1 MTVQTPLPID
11 APRVARARPGR
22 GHPAKEKYKVSWR
35 ITTIMVLA
43 SLAVLIPIYF
53 AVAMALKT
61 PDQTSGAGFSFPFPL
76 HFENFKTAWEIV
88 DTGRALVISAFVSVI
103 SVLGEIMLS
112 SIAAWAIVRN
122 FDKKFFRYSFFYI
135 LAAMFI
141 PFPVVAL
148 PQIKLMAM
156 LHLDNPLGVA
166 ILHILFSLS
175 FNILLYSAFI
185 RSIPIEL
192 EESARMDGCTTLG
205 TFRRVVLP
213 LLAPM
218 NATVGIFAF
227 LQSWND
233 FMMPSLIT
241 SDPTLQTLPVVQ
253 QLFTSQLA
261 TISLNVAF
269 ASYLMAMLPTLIG
282 YVIGQRW
289 VIAGVMRGA
298 VK

>member
-22 GHPAKEKYKVSWR
+22 GQAKEKYRVSWR
-35 ITTIMVLA
+35 ITIIMAVA

-53 AVAMALKT
+53 AVTMALKT
-61 PDQTSGAGFSFPFPL
+61 PDQTSGAGFSFPFPV

-148 PQIKLMAM
+148 PQIKLMAL

-175 FNILLYSAFI
+175 FNILLYSAYI
-185 RSIPIEL
+185 RSIPMEL

-241 SDPTLQTLPVVQ
+241 SNPKLQTLPVVQ

>member
-11 APRVARARPGR
+11 APRVPRARLGR
-22 GHPAKEKYKVSWR
+22 GQAKDNYRVSWR
-35 ITTIMVLA
+35 ITIIMAVA

-53 AVAMALKT
+53 AVTMALKT
-61 PDQTSGAGFSFPFPL
+61 PDQTSGAGFSFPFPM

-148 PQIKLMAM
+148 PQIKLMAL

-175 FNILLYSAFI
+175 FNILLYSAYI
-185 RSIPIEL
+185 RSIPMEL

-241 SDPTLQTLPVVQ
+241 SNPRLQTLPVVQ

>member
-53 AVAMALKT
+53 AVTMALKT
-61 PDQTSGAGFSFPFPL
+61 PDQTTGTGFSFPFPL
-76 HFENFKTAWEIV
+76 HFENFKTAWQIV
-88 DTGRALVISAFVSVI
+88 DTGRALVNSAFVSGN

-135 LAAMFI
+135 LGAMFI

-148 PQIKLMAM
+148 PQIKLMAL

-241 SDPTLQTLPVVQ
+241 SDPTADTARRQSALYQPTRDDQPQ
-253 QLFTSQLA
+253 RA
-261 TISLNVAF
+261 R
-269 ASYLMAMLPTLIG
+269 ASTT
-282 YVIGQRW
+282 
-289 VIAGVMRGA
+289 
-298 VK
+298 